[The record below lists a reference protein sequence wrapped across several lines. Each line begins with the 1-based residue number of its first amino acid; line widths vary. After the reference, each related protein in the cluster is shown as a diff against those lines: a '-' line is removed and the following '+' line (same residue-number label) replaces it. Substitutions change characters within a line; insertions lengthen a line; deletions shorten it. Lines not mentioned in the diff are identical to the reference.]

1 MTEWWGTRLILE
13 YYLGEA
19 TPNPDDSSGF
29 KELRAKKV
37 SGLTLAYLSL
47 SQQNWEHCKLLQ
59 IVGRPCWG
67 WFTEYHQNVKT
78 AQDAVKYSIHMSNDW
93 KESEHLRQMAALCA
107 PGGKSQLDSVMYWA
121 RDAQGLSATAV
132 SYCIELLGQ
141 RCGSLSKHG
150 LPPQVYAGLLSEDH
164 EASIAALKK
173 MKLDFKLLQGME
185 VSSAPLAT
193 SLAADLRLSVSAPI
207 RLVMNA
213 FEVCNFRLCPQA
225 EGAVEILR
233 VLVQKLPDTKCI
245 EDLHQRIRSKQN
257 SRSNDKLSLG
267 CLQNIVI
274 FSNII
279 EQRKLKHP
287 AALSKQVFRQQ
298 YRSTKARNYNEKK
311 MMRAKGHKLPKR
323 FSRLMD
329 PKIAWQSVTE
339 SNLVRSAAAWSWA
352 RKYHKRRLKQDGFE
366 IQAWLVLI
374 VLVSPITKT
383 MTIPFCSHQ
392 LQPMQAGRLNFLCE
406 PGMLIQNQDANFEDE
421 VWVVLKEHMW
431 ATMVWPL
438 KRLDTARFELDP
450 AGKATWLHVYNLD
463 DFAALP
469 SVANWEPTY
478 FGLHIVQVDDPMPL
492 AKYALVSKPSALV
505 YNSLL
510 VLAQYLQLCTTAQKP
525 SRKSLLQSLAE
536 SLSGGD
542 ANYVQAVL
550 HADEK
555 KKQQSGNDDG
565 SSHLVNCLFE
575 NLDLEERTEYRDLKK
590 KTDQSAKLQKQQKWQ
605 RWLKEKTDET
615 QAGL

>member
-1 MTEWWGTRLILE
+1 MLK
-13 YYLGEA
+13 
-19 TPNPDDSSGF
+19 DF
-29 KELRAKKV
+29 
-37 SGLTLAYLSL
+37 
-47 SQQNWEHCKLLQ
+47 LL
-59 IVGRPCWG
+59 
-67 WFTEYHQNVKT
+67 
-78 AQDAVKYSIHMSNDW
+78 
-93 KESEHLRQMAALCA
+93 LLC
-107 PGGKSQLDSVMYWA
+107 P
-121 RDAQGLSATAV
+121 
-132 SYCIELLGQ
+132 YCIELFGQ

-352 RKYHKRRLKQDGFE
+352 RKYHKRRLEQDGFE
-366 IQAWLVLI
+366 IQAL
-374 VLVSPITKT
+374 
-383 MTIPFCSHQ
+383 
-392 LQPMQAGRLNFLCE
+392 AGFNCF
-406 PGMLIQNQDANFEDE
+406 GFANHENHDHSLLF
-421 VWVVLKEHMW
+421 
-431 ATMVWPL
+431 
-438 KRLDTARFELDP
+438 
-450 AGKATWLHVYNLD
+450 
-463 DFAALP
+463 P
-469 SVANWEPTY
+469 SVAADAGRKVE
-478 FGLHIVQVDDPMPL
+478 F
-492 AKYALVSKPSALV
+492 
-505 YNSLL
+505 SLP
-510 VLAQYLQLCTTAQKP
+510 AWNAHPESGCQL
-525 SRKSLLQSLAE
+525 
-536 SLSGGD
+536 
-542 ANYVQAVL
+542 
-550 HADEK
+550 
-555 KKQQSGNDDG
+555 
-565 SSHLVNCLFE
+565 
-575 NLDLEERTEYRDLKK
+575 
-590 KTDQSAKLQKQQKWQ
+590 
-605 RWLKEKTDET
+605 
-615 QAGL
+615 

>member
-1 MTEWWGTRLILE
+1 
-13 YYLGEA
+13 
-19 TPNPDDSSGF
+19 
-29 KELRAKKV
+29 
-37 SGLTLAYLSL
+37 
-47 SQQNWEHCKLLQ
+47 
-59 IVGRPCWG
+59 
-67 WFTEYHQNVKT
+67 
-78 AQDAVKYSIHMSNDW
+78 
-93 KESEHLRQMAALCA
+93 
-107 PGGKSQLDSVMYWA
+107 
-121 RDAQGLSATAV
+121 
-132 SYCIELLGQ
+132 
-141 RCGSLSKHG
+141 
-150 LPPQVYAGLLSEDH
+150 
-164 EASIAALKK
+164 
-173 MKLDFKLLQGME
+173 
-185 VSSAPLAT
+185 
-193 SLAADLRLSVSAPI
+193 
-207 RLVMNA
+207 MNA

-352 RKYHKRRLKQDGFE
+352 RKYHKRRLEQDGFE

-542 ANYVQAVL
+542 ADYVQAVL